1 MEEALYLENVTKK
14 YHDYTLDHVSFS
26 LPSGCI
32 MGLIGENGAGKSTT
46 IKAVTGAVRP
56 DEGTIRVLGCD
67 VKSPGFQQKKQ
78 EIGVVMDEAC
88 FPDEL
93 TPGQVDRVMAGIYES
108 WEKDTF
114 YGWLDRFQLPPKK
127 RFQEFSRGMK
137 MKLSLAAALSHNAKL
152 LLLDE
157 ATGGLDPM
165 ARDEILDV
173 FNDFTRQEDHSILIS
188 SHIVTDLEKICDYVT
203 FLHHGKLLFCE
214 EKDELLDGYGIL
226 RIGKSEF
233 EAVCPEAVVA
243 ARKSEFGVEAVVKR
257 SLLPGGMP
265 VERAGIEEIIV
276 AIAKEGRA

>member
-1 MEEALYLENVTKK
+1 
-14 YHDYTLDHVSFS
+14 
-26 LPSGCI
+26 
-32 MGLIGENGAGKSTT
+32 
-46 IKAVTGAVRP
+46 
-56 DEGTIRVLGCD
+56 
-67 VKSPGFQQKKQ
+67 
-78 EIGVVMDEAC
+78 MDEAC

-93 TPGQVDRVMAGIYES
+93 TPKQVDRVMAGFYEN

-114 YGWLDRFQLPPKK
+114 YGWLDRFQLPQKK

-173 FNDFTRQEDHSILIS
+173 FNDFTREEEHSILIS

-203 FLHHGKLLFCE
+203 FLHRGRVLFCE
-214 EKDELLDGYGIL
+214 EKDGILEKYGIL
-226 RIGKSEF
+226 HVGKQEF
-233 EAVCPEAVVA
+233 EAICPEAVVS

-257 SLLPGGMP
+257 GLLPGGMQ
-265 VERAGIEEIIV
+265 VQRAGIEEIIV

>member
-1 MEEALYLENVTKK
+1 MEEALYLKNVTKK

-67 VKSPGFQQKKQ
+67 TQSPDFQQKKQ

-93 TPGQVDRVMAGIYES
+93 TPEQVDRVMASVYEN
-108 WEKDTF
+108 WEKDVF
-114 YGWLDRFQLPPKK
+114 YGWLDRFRLPEKK
-127 RFQEFSRGMK
+127 RFHEFSRGMK

-203 FLHHGKLLFCE
+203 FLHRGKLLFCE
-214 EKDELLDGYGIL
+214 EKDVLLDEYAVL
-226 RIGKSEF
+226 SIGKSEF
-233 EAVCPEAVVA
+233 ETIRPEAVVS
-243 ARKSEFGVEAVVKR
+243 ARKNEFGVEAVVRR
-257 SLLPGGMP
+257 SLLPGGMQ
-265 VERAGIEEIIV
+265 VQRAGIEEIIV
-276 AIAKEGRA
+276 AIAKEEKA

>member
-1 MEEALYLENVTKK
+1 MQEALYLENVTKR
-14 YHDYTLDHVSFS
+14 YRDYTLDHVGFT

-46 IKAVTGAVRP
+46 IKAITGAVRP
-56 DEGTIRVLGCD
+56 DEGIIRVLGCD
-67 VKSPGFQQKKQ
+67 TGSADFQRKKQ

-93 TPGQVDRVMAGIYES
+93 TPKQVDRVMAGFYEN

-114 YGWLDRFQLPPKK
+114 YGWLDRFQLPQKK

-165 ARDEILDV
+165 TRDEILDV
-173 FNDFTRQEDHSILIS
+173 FNDFTREEEHSILIS

-203 FLHHGKLLFCE
+203 FLHQGRVLFCE
-214 EKDELLDGYGIL
+214 EKDEILEKYGIL
-226 RIGKSEF
+226 HVGKKEF
-233 EAVCPEAVVA
+233 EAICPEAVVS

-257 SLLPGGMP
+257 GLLPDGMQIQ
-265 VERAGIEEIIV
+265 RAGIEEIIV